1 MLCKVMKTMTFVGVF
16 GIMGTQLL
24 FGQQVVDN
32 WKITPNPD
40 GKSATMAFENPST
53 FLKIEADL
61 EIAVDASGTATN
73 GSIHFKNGFKRAM
86 TPGETVFYFSEF
98 NGDNAYWDFREKQG
112 SIVSY
117 TVGPDPVV
125 PQNFAGQQVR
135 AISKDGKF
143 YIGIL
148 SLLPSSP
155 DWFSMNIK
163 NNSMLF
169 YKNAVKE
176 VQQLK

>member
-1 MLCKVMKTMTFVGVF
+1 MKFKVMKTLIPGGVF
-16 GIMGTQLL
+16 MIVGAQLL

-32 WKITPNPD
+32 WKITPNSD
-40 GKSATMAFENPST
+40 GKSATMTFENPST
-53 FLKIEADL
+53 YLKIESDL
-61 EIAVDASGTATN
+61 EIAVDASGTPAS
-73 GSIHFKNGFKRAM
+73 GSIHFKSGFKRAM

-98 NGDNAYWDFREKQG
+98 NGDNVYWDFREKQG

-155 DWFSMNIK
+155 DWFSLNIK

>member
-1 MLCKVMKTMTFVGVF
+1 MSCNMMRSTTIVGTLIIT
-16 GIMGTQLL
+16 GAQLL
-24 FGQQVVDN
+24 FGQQIVDN

-53 FLKIEADL
+53 YLKIESGL
-61 EIAVDASGTATN
+61 EVAVDASGTPTS
-73 GSIHFKNGFKRAM
+73 GTIQFKNGFKRAM

-98 NGDNAYWDFREKQG
+98 NGDNAYWDFRKSQG
-112 SIVSY
+112 GIVIY
-117 TVGPDPVV
+117 TVGPDPI
-125 PQNFAGQQVR
+125 PQNFVGQMVR

-143 YIGIL
+143 YIGVL

-155 DWFSMNIK
+155 DWFSLNIK
-163 NNSMLF
+163 NSLMLF

>member
-1 MLCKVMKTMTFVGVF
+1 MLCNMMKTVTPAGVF
-16 GIMGTQLL
+16 MIIWVQML

-32 WKITPNPD
+32 WKISPNAD
-40 GKSATMAFENPST
+40 GKSATMTFENPST
-53 FLKIEADL
+53 YLKIESDL
-61 EIAVDASGTATN
+61 EIAVDAGGTATS

-86 TPGETVFYFSEF
+86 TPGEAVFYFSEF

-112 SIVSY
+112 SLASY

-125 PQNFAGQQVR
+125 PQNFVGQQVR
-135 AISKDGKF
+135 VISKDGKF
-143 YIGIL
+143 YIGVL
-148 SLLPSSP
+148 SLLPNSP
-155 DWFSMNIK
+155 DWFSLNIR

>member
-1 MLCKVMKTMTFVGVF
+1 MLSNSIRTMMFFGVLV
-16 GIMGTQLL
+16 IMGTQLL
-24 FGQQVVDN
+24 YGQQVVDN

-53 FLKIEADL
+53 YLKIEADL
-61 EIAVDASGTATN
+61 EIAVDANGTAAS
-73 GSIHFKNGFKRAM
+73 GSIHFKNGYKRAM
-86 TPGETVFYFSEF
+86 TPGETAFYFSEF

-112 SIVSY
+112 SVVNY

-125 PQNFAGQQVR
+125 PLSFVGQQVR
-135 AISKDGKF
+135 AVSKDGKF
-143 YIGIL
+143 YIGII

-155 DWFSMNIK
+155 DWFSLNIK
-163 NNSMLF
+163 NSSMLF